1 MFISNWDHLAVLKI
15 GHYLKPSKHT
25 GLIYRPIILSI
36 WSFYWF
42 HVWKSGIFYLAA
54 NWSWATKLK
63 ISSLKIWFLLL
74 NANALCKAVV
84 KMEKLEYPGLF
95 HRLSQI
101 FLFEQFQSPSC
112 SVLKRYT
119 CCVTQ
124 NKTKNIRNTFQDT
137 KHFVKVWKYQHI
149 WNYIEREWIYM
160 TQTLVWRLVNMSL
173 MSQDVF
179 LHCNCKHSK
188 ISLPAS

>member
-54 NWSWATKLK
+54 NWSWATNLK
-63 ISSLKIWFLLL
+63 ISSLKSWFLLL

-101 FLFEQFQSPSC
+101 FLFEQFS
-112 SVLKRYT
+112 
-119 CCVTQ
+119 
-124 NKTKNIRNTFQDT
+124 
-137 KHFVKVWKYQHI
+137 H
-149 WNYIEREWIYM
+149 
-160 TQTLVWRLVNMSL
+160 
-173 MSQDVF
+173 
-179 LHCNCKHSK
+179 
-188 ISLPAS
+188 LPAVF

>member
-54 NWSWATKLK
+54 NWSWATNLK
-63 ISSLKIWFLLL
+63 ISSLKSWFLLL

-84 KMEKLEYPGLF
+84 KMEKLKYPGLF
-95 HRLSQI
+95 HHLSQI
-101 FLFEQFQSPSC
+101 LLFEQFQSPSC
-112 SVLKRYT
+112 SVLKRYM

-137 KHFVKVWKYQHI
+137 FQVI
-149 WNYIEREWIYM
+149 YIK
-160 TQTLVWRLVNMSL
+160 RLVSMFFRWCIWQVVGMYFKTSL
-173 MSQDVF
+173 IWTVWF
-179 LHCNCKHSK
+179 RYIVVLNGKTYANTTFRLK
-188 ISLPAS
+188 